1 MVTVRRGVH
10 VLAVSILLVGLVL
23 IGSSVMTSGAASRSG
38 SSPVVRGGTVPGS
51 GLSAGAKA
59 ILTASGAA
67 VASPSSCYPPGSTR
81 CPGKLKVS
89 PSTVVR
95 GAMVEVTGSGF
106 KAGAKVSVNVCN
118 FETVST
124 RANSSGHI
132 SVRITIP
139 DTARVGACK
148 FTATGLGANDQ
159 TLTLTATV
167 TVKIASKTFLR
178 LSATRVTSGHEQ
190 VEHLSVSV
198 WPLYRGPARTG
209 TVVIKESATTLCR
222 ITLRSDKG
230 SCTLSARRLSAGTYH
245 LVATYGGSLTYR
257 GSASARETLTV
268 TK

>member
-106 KAGAKVSVNVCN
+106 KAGAKV
-118 FETVST
+118 
-124 RANSSGHI
+124 
-132 SVRITIP
+132 TIP